1 MEKLFGGVE
10 LLGKGTKS
18 PASALSSK
26 QVVGLYFSAHW
37 CPPCRGFT
45 PKLAEAYKTISADK
59 SFEIVFI
66 SSDKDETQFAS
77 YFEEM
82 PWLALPFAERDLK
95 KKLSKQYKVNG
106 IPALILLDGATGA
119 VLNKDGRSVIS
130 KDPTGANFPWAPK
143 TLDELLGDVVLNGE
157 GDQLSRQETLT
168 GKHVALYFS
177 AHWCPPCK
185 RFTPELAKTYAAIK
199 TARSDFELVFVSG
212 DRDEK
217 AFKEY
222 FREMPWL
229 ALPFDEERNEALSS
243 HFEVEGIPTLVVL
256 SPEGKVLT
264 TKGRA
269 AVSGDPD
276 GKEFPWL
283 PKPVT
288 SIEDAADDLNETP
301 ALIVFAEKSSAEDKA
316 AMTAA
321 LGVPAEAAFAAAA
334 AGGGTPEM
342 VFATAYSPGSISQ
355 QVRSL
360 CKLDESDQAV
370 AMVMLDIADDGAFYV
385 WKGPEGDTKDA
396 VQAIT
401 AASIDKFLA
410 DYKSN
415 ALERKQ
421 LS

>member
-1 MEKLFGGVE
+1 MEKLFGAIE
-10 LLGKGTKS
+10 LLGPKGTKS
-18 PASALSSK
+18 PISALSSK
-26 QVVGLYFSAHW
+26 KVVGLYFSAHW

-45 PKLAEAYKTISADK
+45 PKLAEVYKTISAEK
-59 SFEIVFI
+59 SFEIVFV
-66 SSDKDETQFAS
+66 SSDKDEKQFAS

-82 PWLALPFAERDLK
+82 PWLALPFAERDVK
-95 KKLSKQYKVNG
+95 KKLSKKFKVNG
-106 IPALILLDGATGA
+106 IPSLILLDGATGA

-130 KDPTGANFPWAPK
+130 KDPEGVNFPWAPK
-143 TLDELLGDVVLNGE
+143 SLDELLGDVVLNGD
-157 GDQLSRQETLT
+157 GDQLSRQETLK

-199 TARSDFELVFVSG
+199 AARNDFELVFVSG

-217 AFKEY
+217 SFQEY
-222 FREMPWL
+222 FGEMPWL

-269 AVSGDPD
+269 AVSADPE

-283 PKPVT
+283 PKPIS
-288 SIEDAADDLNETP
+288 SIEDAAGDLNETP
-301 ALIVFAEKSSAEDKA
+301 ALIVFAEKSSDEDKA
-316 AMTAA
+316 IMTAA
-321 LGVPAEAAFAAAA
+321 LRVPAEAAFAAA
-334 AGGGTPEM
+334 GGEPEM
-342 VFATAYSPGSISQ
+342 VFATAYSPGNISQ

-360 CKLDESDQAV
+360 CKLDESEQAV

-385 WKGPEGDTKDA
+385 WESPKGDTMDTVK
-396 VQAIT
+396 AIT

-410 DYKSN
+410 DYKAN